1 MAALQLQVFNLIDF
15 CVGMLLGVWG
25 FYLYTKLG
33 SSSFTDP
40 SIAWLEWI
48 SLILGVLLLT
58 SSFLSFCAIANSS
71 CRWAVI
77 PSSYI
82 GLLVAILALLLA
94 TLLLSLEPRLH
105 TYLSNHG
112 AAIGLNTAE
121 ISDVEK
127 WCRIMAYSLF
137 TLTAVQLLRY
147 RVSRGYRE
155 AALRVDG
162 EFDALLAEEDKLF
175 QERFLSN
182 REAREEKYDNLR
194 SFYKNKYVGA
204 GGASS
209 SNKNNSRESQ
219 F

>member
-15 CVGMLLGVWG
+15 CVGMLLLVWG

-33 SSSFTDP
+33 NSSFTDP

-48 SLILGVLLLT
+48 SLVLGVLLLT

-82 GLLVAILALLLA
+82 GLLVAMMALLLA
-94 TLLLSLEPRLH
+94 VLLLSLETRLH

-112 AAIGLNTAE
+112 AEFGLNTAE

-127 WCRIMAYSLF
+127 WCKVLAYSLF
-137 TLTAVQLLRY
+137 SLTVVQLLRY

-194 SFYKNKYVGA
+194 SFYKNKYVG
-204 GGASS
+204 GGNGSS
-209 SNKNNSRESQ
+209 TNNSRESQ